1 MKKNVAVEIG
11 LSPPTTSPSPR
22 YWVMPRA
29 KGAPALPKSKGS
41 ITSFFNGTSKA
52 LRRVVECP
60 VCSVKVEEGQINKH
74 MDGPECKLG
83 GSEINVIE
91 VEDEDKDKRKFPT
104 APQTDTAEVLEAE
117 KEQNTN
123 VGKLVKTQGPILKLA
138 VGKRPCEQEQGLKKS
153 NKRQKKLSEEVSSHD
168 TERSIAHPVA
178 AKQEVLQQKVKDD
191 SIISDLLED
200 EEWVDEEA
208 LPSSQ
213 QKILLSPSIS
223 YNPARYIL
231 IIDDHIRS
239 LARQHS
245 SKTPHD
251 DENWSV

>member
-1 MKKNVAVEIG
+1 
-11 LSPPTTSPSPR
+11 
-22 YWVMPRA
+22 MPRA

-83 GSEINVIE
+83 GSEIDIIE
-91 VEDEDKDKRKFPT
+91 VEDEDERKFPI
-104 APQTDTAEVLEAE
+104 APQTDTTEVLEAE

-123 VGKLVKTQGPILKLA
+123 VGKLVRTQGPILKLA
-138 VGKRPCEQEQGLKKS
+138 VGKRPCELELGLNKS
-153 NKRQKKLSEEVSSHD
+153 NKRQKKLSEEVSSLD
-168 TERSIAHPVA
+168 TERSTADPVA
-178 AKQEVLQQKVKDD
+178 GKQEVLQQKVKDD

-200 EEWVDEEA
+200 DEWVDEGA
-208 LPSSQ
+208 PPSSQ